1 MAVPNESY
9 LGRPLVILH
18 KGIRNYEGITMK
30 ERTIRSAGYAL
41 HVMTAS
47 GAAAGL
53 LALQGVIDGNIRGAL
68 VWLLVC
74 QVLDGLDGP
83 IARKSDVVFNAP
95 RVDGY
100 VLDLI
105 VDYVTCVV
113 VPVALMVRL
122 NMLPSEF
129 QTLIAAAVLLLSA
142 LWFARTDIETEDH
155 WFNGFPAV
163 WNIAVPTFLIFD
175 LSQQKVAVITV
186 LLAISQL
193 TNIKFPHLVRVV
205 KWRIV
210 TLPFGIIYTLT
221 LFILSWNYSNVN
233 GIQTSRLADA
243 VMIAFPVYIG
253 ALSMVR
259 TFSGAQED

>member
-1 MAVPNESY
+1 MKIKGGHS
-9 LGRPLVILH
+9 LFSTLMRPQMRPAI
-18 KGIRNYEGITMK
+18 
-30 ERTIRSAGYAL
+30 SGYAL

-53 LALQGVIDGNIRGAL
+53 LALQAVIDNNVRGAL
-68 VWLLVC
+68 LWLLAC

-83 IARKSDVVFNAP
+83 IARKIDVVFNAP

-122 NMLPSEF
+122 NMLPAEF
-129 QTLIAAAVLLLSA
+129 QTLIAATVLLLSA
-142 LWFARTDIETEDH
+142 LWFARTDIETDDH

-163 WNIAVPTFLIFD
+163 WNLAVPSFLIFD
-175 LSQQKVAVITV
+175 LSQQTVAVLTI
-186 LLAISQL
+186 LLAVSQL

-205 KWRIV
+205 KWRNF
-210 TLPFGIIYTLT
+210 TLPFGIVYTVTLLT
-221 LFILSWNYSNVN
+221 LSWNYSNVN
-233 GIQTSRLADA
+233 GVQSSTIADL
-243 VMIAFPVYIG
+243 VMIAFPIYI
-253 ALSMVR
+253 AAISLLR
-259 TFSGAQED
+259 TFTGPEEN

>member
-1 MAVPNESY
+1 M
-9 LGRPLVILH
+9 RPAI
-18 KGIRNYEGITMK
+18 
-30 ERTIRSAGYAL
+30 SGYAL

-53 LALQGVIDGNIRGAL
+53 LALQAVIDNNIRGAL
-68 VWLLVC
+68 LWLLVC

-83 IARKSDVVFNAP
+83 IARKIDVVFNAP

-105 VDYVTCVV
+105 VDYLTCVV

-122 NMLPSEF
+122 NMLPNEF
-129 QTLIAAAVLLLSA
+129 QTLIAAMVLLLSA

-163 WNIAVPTFLIFD
+163 WNLAVPTFLIFD
-175 LSQQKVAVITV
+175 LSQQKTAVITV

-193 TNIKFPHLVRVV
+193 TNIKYPHLVRVE
-205 KWRIV
+205 KWRKI
-210 TLPFGIIYTLT
+210 TLPFGIVYTLT
-221 LFILSWNYSNVN
+221 LFILSWNYSNTQGV
-233 GIQTSRLADA
+233 QSTLAADV
-243 VMIAFPVYIG
+243 VMIAFPLYI
-253 ALSMVR
+253 AAISLVR
-259 TFSGAQED
+259 TFNRSEDQEAA

>member
-1 MAVPNESY
+1 
-9 LGRPLVILH
+9 
-18 KGIRNYEGITMK
+18 MK
-30 ERTIRSAGYAL
+30 PTIRPAISGYAL

-53 LALQGVIDGNIRGAL
+53 LALQAVIDNNIRGAL
-68 VWLLVC
+68 LWLLVC

-83 IARKSDVVFNAP
+83 IARKIDVVFNAP

-129 QTLIAAAVLLLSA
+129 QTLIAAMVLLLSA

-163 WNIAVPTFLIFD
+163 WNLAVPTFLIFD
-175 LSQQKVAVITV
+175 LSQQQTAVITV

-193 TNIKFPHLVRVV
+193 TNIKYPHLVRVI
-205 KWRIV
+205 KWRKI
-210 TLPFGIIYTLT
+210 TLPFGVIYTLT
-221 LFILSWNYSNVN
+221 LFILSWNYSNTDGV
-233 GIQTSRLADA
+233 QSSMVADI
-243 VMIAFPVYIG
+243 VMVAFPLYIS
-253 ALSMVR
+253 AISLIR
-259 TFSGAQED
+259 TFMGSEELEAAEEN

>member
-1 MAVPNESY
+1 
-9 LGRPLVILH
+9 
-18 KGIRNYEGITMK
+18 MK
-30 ERTIRSAGYAL
+30 PTIRPAISGYAL

-53 LALQGVIDGNIRGAL
+53 LALQAVIDNNIRGAL
-68 VWLLVC
+68 LWLLVC

-83 IARKSDVVFNAP
+83 IARKIDVVFNAP

-122 NMLPSEF
+122 NMLPDEF
-129 QTLIAAAVLLLSA
+129 QTLIAAMVLLLSA

-163 WNIAVPTFLIFD
+163 WNLAVPTYLIFD
-175 LSQQKVAVITV
+175 LSQQQTAVITV
-186 LLAISQL
+186 LLAVSQL
-193 TNIKFPHLVRVV
+193 TNIKYPHLVRVV
-205 KWRIV
+205 KWRKI

-221 LFILSWNYSNVN
+221 LFILSWNYSNVE
-233 GIQTSRLADA
+233 GVKTSLAA
-243 VMIAFPVYIG
+243 NIVMVAFPIYIC
-253 ALSMVR
+253 AISLVR
-259 TFSGAQED
+259 TFMGSDELEEASEN

>member
-1 MAVPNESY
+1 
-9 LGRPLVILH
+9 
-18 KGIRNYEGITMK
+18 MK
-30 ERTIRSAGYAL
+30 PTIRPALSGYAL

-53 LALQGVIDGNIRGAL
+53 LALQGVIDNNVRGAL
-68 VWLLVC
+68 LWLLVC

-83 IARKSDVVFNAP
+83 IARKIDVVFNAP

-122 NMLPSEF
+122 NMLPAEF
-129 QTLIAAAVLLLSA
+129 QTLIAAMVLLLSA
-142 LWFARTDIETEDH
+142 LWFARTDLETEDH

-163 WNIAVPTFLIFD
+163 WNLAVPTFLVFD
-175 LSQQKVAVITV
+175 LSQQQTAIITV

-193 TNIKFPHLVRVV
+193 TNIKYPHLVRVV
-205 KWRIV
+205 KWRQI
-210 TLPFGIIYTLT
+210 TLPFAAIYIVT
-221 LFILSWNYSNVN
+221 LFILSWNYSNTEGVQKS
-233 GIQTSRLADA
+233 IFTDA
-243 VMIAFPVYIG
+243 VMLAFPIYIG
-253 ALSMVR
+253 AISIVR
-259 TFSGAQED
+259 TFTGSETRVDALDGQS

>member
-1 MAVPNESY
+1 
-9 LGRPLVILH
+9 
-18 KGIRNYEGITMK
+18 MK
-30 ERTIRSAGYAL
+30 PTIRPAISGYAL

-53 LALQGVIDGNIRGAL
+53 LALQAVIDNNIRGAL
-68 VWLLVC
+68 LWLLVC

-83 IARKSDVVFNAP
+83 IARKIDVVFNAP

-122 NMLPSEF
+122 NMLPAEF
-129 QTLIAAAVLLLSA
+129 QTLIAAMVLLLSA

-163 WNIAVPTFLIFD
+163 WNLAVPTFLIFD
-175 LSQQKVAVITV
+175 LSQQQTAVITV

-193 TNIKFPHLVRVV
+193 TNIKYPHLVRVI
-205 KWRIV
+205 KWRKI
-210 TLPFGIIYTLT
+210 TLPFGVIYTLT
-221 LFILSWNYSNVN
+221 LFILSWNYSNKD
-233 GIQTSRLADA
+233 GIQSSMVADI
-243 VMIAFPVYIG
+243 VMVAFPLYIC
-253 ALSMVR
+253 AISLIR
-259 TFSGAQED
+259 TFMGPEELEVAAEN

>member
-1 MAVPNESY
+1 
-9 LGRPLVILH
+9 
-18 KGIRNYEGITMK
+18 MK
-30 ERTIRSAGYAL
+30 PTIRPAISGYAL

-53 LALQGVIDGNIRGAL
+53 LALQAVIDNNIRGAL
-68 VWLLVC
+68 LWLLVC

-83 IARKSDVVFNAP
+83 IARKIDVVFNAP
-95 RVDGY
+95 RVDGF

-129 QTLIAAAVLLLSA
+129 QTLIAAMVLLLSA

-163 WNIAVPTFLIFD
+163 WNLAVPTFLIFD
-175 LSQQKVAVITV
+175 LSQQQTAVITV

-193 TNIKFPHLVRVV
+193 TNIKYPHLVRVI
-205 KWRIV
+205 KWRKI
-210 TLPFGIIYTLT
+210 TLPFGVIYTLT
-221 LFILSWNYSNVN
+221 LFILSWNYSNTDGVQSSL
-233 GIQTSRLADA
+233 IADI
-243 VMIAFPVYIG
+243 VMVAFPLYIS
-253 ALSMVR
+253 AISLIR
-259 TFSGAQED
+259 TFMGSEELEVAEES

>member
-1 MAVPNESY
+1 
-9 LGRPLVILH
+9 
-18 KGIRNYEGITMK
+18 
-30 ERTIRSAGYAL
+30 
-41 HVMTAS
+41 MTAS

-53 LALQGVIDGNIRGAL
+53 LALQAVIDNNVRGAL
-68 VWLLVC
+68 LWLLVC

-83 IARKSDVVFNAP
+83 IARKIDVVFNAP

-129 QTLIAAAVLLLSA
+129 QTLIAAMVLLLSA
-142 LWFARTDIETEDH
+142 LWFARTDIETEDN

-163 WNIAVPTFLIFD
+163 WNLAVPTFLIFD
-175 LSQQKVAVITV
+175 LSQQQTAVLTV
-186 LLAISQL
+186 LLAVSQL

-205 KWRIV
+205 KWRRV

-221 LFILSWNYSNVN
+221 LLILSWNYSNTEGVK
-233 GIQTSRLADA
+233 SSLLADI

-253 ALSMVR
+253 AISLVR
-259 TFSGAQED
+259 TFTGGDESEEE

>member
-1 MAVPNESY
+1 VKRQISPAIS
-9 LGRPLVILH
+9 
-18 KGIRNYEGITMK
+18 
-30 ERTIRSAGYAL
+30 GYAL

-53 LALQGVIDGNIRGAL
+53 LALQAVIDNNIRGAL
-68 VWLLVC
+68 LWLLLC

-83 IARKSDVVFNAP
+83 IARKIDVVFNAP

-105 VDYVTCVV
+105 VDYLTCVV
-113 VPVALMVRL
+113 VPVALLIRL
-122 NMLPSEF
+122 NMLPPEF

-163 WNIAVPTFLIFD
+163 WNLAVPTFLIFD
-175 LSQQKVAVITV
+175 ISQRTTAIITI

-193 TNIKFPHLVRVV
+193 TNIKFPHLVRVT
-205 KWRIV
+205 KWRPI
-210 TLPFGIIYTLT
+210 TLPFGVLYILT
-221 LFILSWNYSNVN
+221 LMILSWNYSNTE
-233 GIQTSRLADA
+233 GIETSTLADI
-243 VMIAFPVYIG
+243 VMLAFPMYIG
-253 ALSMVR
+253 VISLLR
-259 TFSGAQED
+259 TFTGSEES

>member
-1 MAVPNESY
+1 MKQTKRS
-9 LGRPLVILH
+9 PLVGE
-18 KGIRNYEGITMK
+18 KFNRG
-30 ERTIRSAGYAL
+30 AGYAL

-53 LALQGVIDGNIRGAL
+53 LALQAIIDNNIRGAL
-68 VWLLVC
+68 LWLLVC

-83 IARKSDVVFNAP
+83 IARKIDVVFNAP

-113 VPVALMVRL
+113 VPVALLVRL

-129 QTLIAAAVLLLSA
+129 QTLIASMVLLLSA
-142 LWFARTDIETEDH
+142 LWFARTDIETDDH

-163 WNIAVPTFLIFD
+163 WNLAVPTFLIFNTTKE
-175 LSQQKVAVITV
+175 QTAIITV
-186 LLAISQL
+186 LLAVSQL

-205 KWRIV
+205 RWRSF
-210 TLPFGIIYTLT
+210 TLPFGFLYTTT
-221 LFILSWNYSNVN
+221 LFILSWNYSNVE

-243 VMIAFPVYIG
+243 IMLAFPIYIG
-253 ALSMVR
+253 VVSVLR
-259 TFSGAQED
+259 TFFYNDSPQSE

>member
-1 MAVPNESY
+1 MKIWEGHSLFSTLMKPQI
-9 LGRPLVILH
+9 RPAI
-18 KGIRNYEGITMK
+18 
-30 ERTIRSAGYAL
+30 SGYAL

-53 LALQGVIDGNIRGAL
+53 LALQAVIDNNIRGAL
-68 VWLLVC
+68 LWLLAC

-83 IARKSDVVFNAP
+83 IARKIDVVFNAP
-95 RVDGY
+95 RVDGN

-105 VDYVTCVV
+105 VDYLTCVV
-113 VPVALMVRL
+113 VPVALMLRL
-122 NMLPSEF
+122 NMLPPEF

-163 WNIAVPTFLIFD
+163 WNLAVPTFLIFD
-175 LSQQKVAVITV
+175 TSQHATAIITI

-205 KWRIV
+205 RWRQI
-210 TLPFGIIYTLT
+210 TLPFGILYTLT
-221 LFILSWNYSNVN
+221 LFILSWNYSNTDGVS
-233 GIQTSRLADA
+233 TSALTD
-243 VMIAFPVYIG
+243 VIMLAFPIYIV
-253 ALSMVR
+253 AISLLR
-259 TFSGAQED
+259 TFTGSEES

>member
-1 MAVPNESY
+1 M
-9 LGRPLVILH
+9 RPAI
-18 KGIRNYEGITMK
+18 
-30 ERTIRSAGYAL
+30 SGYAL

-53 LALQGVIDGNIRGAL
+53 LALQAVIDNNVRGAL
-68 VWLLVC
+68 LWLLVC

-83 IARKSDVVFNAP
+83 IARKIDVVFNAP

-129 QTLIAAAVLLLSA
+129 QTLIAALVLLLSA
-142 LWFARTDIETEDH
+142 LWFARTDIETDDH

-163 WNIAVPTFLIFD
+163 WNLAVPSFLIFD
-175 LSQQKVAVITV
+175 LSKQTVAVVTV
-186 LLAISQL
+186 LLAVSQL

-205 KWRIV
+205 KWRQF
-210 TLPFGIIYTLT
+210 TLPFGVIYTLT
-221 LFILSWNYSNVN
+221 LLILSWNYSNEN
-233 GIQTSRLADA
+233 GVQSSLIADL
-243 VMIAFPVYIG
+243 VMIAFPIYI
-253 ALSMVR
+253 AIISLVR
-259 TFSGAQED
+259 TFTGSEEN

>member
-1 MAVPNESY
+1 MSPQIKPS
-9 LGRPLVILH
+9 I
-18 KGIRNYEGITMK
+18 
-30 ERTIRSAGYAL
+30 SGYAL

-53 LALQGVIDGNIRGAL
+53 LALQAVIDGNVRGAL
-68 VWLLVC
+68 LWLLVC

-83 IARKSDVVFNAP
+83 IARKIDVVFNAP

-105 VDYVTCVV
+105 VDYLTCVV

-122 NMLPSEF
+122 NMLPEDF
-129 QTLIAAAVLLLSA
+129 QTLIAAMVLLLSA

-163 WNIAVPTFLIFD
+163 WNLAVPSFLIFN
-175 LSQQKVAVITV
+175 LTQHQAAIITI

-205 KWRIV
+205 KWREF
-210 TLPFGIIYTLT
+210 TLPFGVLYILT
-221 LFILSWNYSNVN
+221 LMVLSWNYSNVD
-233 GIQTSRLADA
+233 GIQTSTLADA
-243 VMIAFPVYIG
+243 IMLAFPLYI
-253 ALSMVR
+253 AVVSIVR
-259 TFSGAQED
+259 TFSGHESEAN